1 MTGRCISAAVALL
14 LAGAATGVA
23 QDHTPTPYAPDEFPG
38 WMSDVWRAE
47 AIFVGVFPLSLF
59 VTLEV
64 YDSYRYVS
72 NNFAP
77 NYAPWPFGSGTAVTY
92 SPSETLWLAASTI
105 SLSLTVA
112 GIDFILRHMSASASA
127 SP

>member
-1 MTGRCISAAVALL
+1 MKGRCAAAALLIL
-14 LAGAATGVA
+14 LAGASGGFG
-23 QDHTPTPYAPDEFPG
+23 QDHTPAPYQPGEFPG

-64 YDSYRYVS
+64 YDTYRYAS
-72 NNFAP
+72 NQFAP

-92 SPSETLWLAASTI
+92 SPSETLWLAASAI

-112 GIDFILRHMSASASA
+112 GIDFILGRMRESATA